1 MNIGLVGVGLLGGS
15 LAAALKN
22 KYKEDITIT
31 AISSPSTL
39 EKAKKTGIYSH
50 YSTYDKLHGATA
62 ELDILFLCAPI
73 KVIISNIETLK
84 ELPPRDKPLIIT
96 DIGSTK
102 KEIMDTAERCFS
114 SRNDIHFIGGH
125 PMAGNEFRG
134 IDATDPY
141 LYENAIYVLTPFSNT
156 PDEEVHMLVDLIK
169 AAGAIPLILEA
180 EKHDQTAAGISHLPQ
195 MLATSLVDLISK
207 EDNSALS
214 KLLCAGGFRDMTRIA
229 SSQYKMW
236 EDIIATNKKNIFEF
250 IDKFINQLENIKTA
264 INSNTLEG
272 IFDNAAQTRDSIPKR
287 PKGFLEPSW
296 EAKVRVHDEPGTLL
310 KISTILADAG
320 INIKDFG
327 IQHNR
332 EHEGGHLRLGFAN
345 ERDRKQAVSLLQYKG
360 FYAREID

>member
-15 LAAALKN
+15 LAEALKI
-22 KYKEDITIT
+22 KYKQDISIT

-39 EKAKKTGIYSH
+39 EKAKKTEIYSSFH
-50 YSTYDKLHGATA
+50 TYDQLFEACSS
-62 ELDILFLCAPI
+62 LDILFLCAPI
-73 KVIISNIETLK
+73 KIILKNIETLK
-84 ELPPRDKPLIIT
+84 DLPKRNKTLIIT

-102 KEIMDTAERCFS
+102 KEIMDAAEECFTE
-114 SRNDIHFIGGH
+114 RDDIHFIGGH
-125 PMAGNEFRG
+125 PMAGNEFKG
-134 IDATDPY
+134 IDAADPY
-141 LYENAIYVLTPFSNT
+141 LYENAIYVLTPSPET
-156 PDEEVHMLVDLIK
+156 PDENVHSLVELVK
-169 AAGAIPLILEA
+169 ATGAIPLIMDP

-236 EDIIATNKKNIFEF
+236 EDIIATNKTNIFSF
-250 IDKFINQLENIKTA
+250 IDKFIGQLENVKAA
-264 INSNTLEG
+264 IEKNTLED
-272 IFDNAAQTRDSIPKR
+272 IFVNAANTRNSIPKR

-296 EAKVRVHDEPGTLL
+296 EAKVRIHDEPGTLL

-332 EHEGGHLRLGFAN
+332 EHEGGHLLLGFVN
-345 ERDRKQAVSLLQYKG
+345 EKDRKQAINLLQFKG
-360 FYAREID
+360 YYAREID